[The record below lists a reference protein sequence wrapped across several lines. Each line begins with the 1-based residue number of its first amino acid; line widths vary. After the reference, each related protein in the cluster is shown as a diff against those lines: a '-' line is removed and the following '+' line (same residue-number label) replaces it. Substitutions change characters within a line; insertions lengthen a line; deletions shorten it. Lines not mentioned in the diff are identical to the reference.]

1 MRAGLRVLFGFLLGC
16 ALPAAS
22 PGAVEPGPLAQVLGL
37 REASLLVEEGGVA
50 VIARQ
55 ADQPRVPA
63 STMKL
68 LTALAAIERWGLE
81 HRFETDLYRGD
92 DGRLWVRGSGDP
104 FLVSEDL
111 DRLALEVKARGL
123 DRVAGIGTDSTR
135 YAAGLDI
142 PGRSASDNPYDAPLS
157 ALAVNFNTLHV
168 LRTRGGVQSAEEQTP
183 LTALAAELGRE
194 LPPGKHR
201 VNLRDGEAAARYF
214 AELLAAKL
222 RAAGVVVGEDHRDGA
237 LPRGARAFHRYRSGR
252 DLGTLIAS
260 MLEYSNNFVA
270 NGLFLALGDRGDGR
284 PLTLEAAQEA
294 FAAWADRRFGW
305 RGYRVEEGAGLSRGN
320 RLSARQLVDVLRL
333 FAPYRELL
341 PAQDERIRAKTG
353 TLRGISCYA
362 GYVQR
367 AGRWEPFALLINQP
381 VAYELRRQVADSL
394 ARTPDLARVCP
405 GASC

>member
-1 MRAGLRVLFGFLLGC
+1 
-16 ALPAAS
+16 
-22 PGAVEPGPLAQVLGL
+22 
-37 REASLLVEEGGVA
+37 
-50 VIARQ
+50 
-55 ADQPRVPA
+55 
-63 STMKL
+63 
-68 LTALAAIERWGLE
+68 
-81 HRFETDLYRGD
+81 
-92 DGRLWVRGSGDP
+92 
-104 FLVSEDL
+104 
-111 DRLALEVKARGL
+111 
-123 DRVAGIGTDSTR
+123 
-135 YAAGLDI
+135 
-142 PGRSASDNPYDAPLS
+142 
-157 ALAVNFNTLHV
+157 
-168 LRTRGGVQSAEEQTP
+168 
-183 LTALAAELGRE
+183 
-194 LPPGKHR
+194 
-201 VNLRDGEAAARYF
+201 
-214 AELLAAKL
+214 
-222 RAAGVVVGEDHRDGA
+222 
-237 LPRGARAFHRYRSGR
+237 
-252 DLGTLIAS
+252 

>member
-22 PGAVEPGPLAQVLGL
+22 PGAVKPGPLAQVLGL

-55 ADQPRVPA
+55 ADQPP
-63 STMKL
+63 
-68 LTALAAIERWGLE
+68 ALAAIERWGLE
-81 HRFETDLYRGD
+81 HRFATVLYRAD

-214 AELLAAKL
+214 AEHLAAKL
-222 RAAGVVVGEDHRDGA
+222 RAASVVVGEDHRDGV
-237 LPRGARAFHRYRSGR
+237 LPRGARH
-252 DLGTLIAS
+252 LGALIAS

-367 AGRWEPFALLINQP
+367 AGRWEPFALLINEP